1 MAHYRKI
8 FFIMYAGIWFTNT
21 VTWNAKLVSTA
32 SIWILIC
39 CQKLSQKRSSPFQKV
54 KGSSNLLLILS
65 FASLAWSNR
74 LLTFCITDNVLV
86 KGAFEEVMNLI
97 ISQDLPRVGCDEHY
111 EKFVCN
117 SIYDYL
123 LLRFKAIAKRKKQ
136 EKFEANNAKHHANRK
151 MSKI

>member
-1 MAHYRKI
+1 MVYKYRNMKCQACI
-8 FFIMYAGIWFTNT
+8 DSINLDLDLLPEIITKEKLTLSKSKGKLKLASNSFFR
-21 VTWNAKLVSTA
+21 
-32 SIWILIC
+32 LI
-39 CQKLSQKRSSPFQKV
+39 SVVESS
-54 KGSSNLLLILS
+54 
-65 FASLAWSNR
+65 

-123 LLRFKAIAKRKKQ
+123 LLRFKAIAKRKKTR
-136 EKFEANNAKHHANRK
+136 EV
-151 MSKI
+151 

>member
-1 MAHYRKI
+1 MVYKFRNMKCQACIDSINLDLDLLPEIITKEKLTLSKSKGKLKLGSNS
-8 FFIMYAGIWFTNT
+8 FFR
-21 VTWNAKLVSTA
+21 
-32 SIWILIC
+32 LI
-39 CQKLSQKRSSPFQKV
+39 SVAESS
-54 KGSSNLLLILS
+54 
-65 FASLAWSNR
+65 

-86 KGAFEEVMNLI
+86 KEAFEEVMNLI

-136 EKFEANNAKHHANRK
+136 EKFEANNAKRHANRK
-151 MSKI
+151 LSKI